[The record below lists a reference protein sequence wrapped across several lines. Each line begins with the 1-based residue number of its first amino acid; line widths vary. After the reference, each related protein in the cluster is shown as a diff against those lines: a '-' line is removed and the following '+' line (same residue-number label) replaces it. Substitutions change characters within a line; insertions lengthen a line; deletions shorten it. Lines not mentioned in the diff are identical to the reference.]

1 MWIKKAVDL
10 GIGSVFLT
18 SIDNDGTKLGFDRE
32 LCKEVFDICEV
43 PLVISGGFSKITDL
57 KILTDNSGINGF
69 AAASAFHNNLLTI
82 NEIKKF
88 LIDYNINVRIEK
100 LCNWNIFSDSVI

>member
-18 SIDNDGTKLGFDRE
+18 SIDNDGTKLGFDKE

-43 PLVISGGFSKITDL
+43 PLVISGGLGKIKDL
-57 KILTDNSGINGF
+57 KILTDNIGINGF

-88 LIDYNINVRIEK
+88 LIDYKINVK
-100 LCNWNIFSDSVI
+100 N